1 MKKFIYGFIAFFVSF
16 LILIVV
22 AANSSYVIKKVLDT
36 FAPDYN
42 ITYGDITGN
51 VFTGVQID
59 GLKFDEMNISSEIRF
74 SWNPSKILYRH
85 IAIDEVSID
94 NIDVE
99 TLKAF
104 ISSLPTSDD
113 TNSSSDDF
121 PLVVNVD
128 KVHISVLPFTE
139 YGVHVEKSV
148 LDAEDIIYETDGIEI
163 GDLHLLID
171 SNISNIRLSA
181 SLNEGTVKARSLKIE
196 NIDSE
201 ALVSLFSSLDEN
213 GTQTDESDEVSEPL
227 NPLIPKIVQ
236 VEALN
241 ATLKPRKYLDV
252 SIDSLMLKA
261 NEVHVDIGKIVEDQ
275 RGAIAIGKTH
285 IALESNVGKLDVL
298 GSLDGDTVTL
308 EDVSAM
314 QIDTLALQSMFAPE
328 FNETNATSDMNVSM
342 TEAAQHETPI
352 PTEDEPSLF
361 MPKKVIVKR
370 IRIDILPALYKPVHI
385 HHFTLEG
392 RDLIVDVAKL
402 LIEKGELDLNATTNL
417 SNIREHSSIRNNH
430 LDGHIVL
437 TPNQPLFELYKLP
450 LRKKAIGDIRVDFT
464 ASKEK
469 LTLDMTA
476 KAKHILIEQE
486 HNATDAN
493 MTEANR
499 TKPFNI
505 DINRLRINGSY
516 LIDAKR
522 VDANIELNVTSPYAK
537 ESTLEGRFR
546 MNGDAMVYEGTLRS
560 GEIVGVNADLLT
572 PLRDLKVHFKGDEK
586 QLKTAIDSQG
596 LTGYFNVPDFTQGG
610 ALHLETKAPIEV
622 AEMVTLPEELNATKV
637 NAVVDVP
644 LNFKEFVP
652 IKGKASIR
660 SNVAN
665 VDADLFYGKR
675 TRLKVKAVVPESS
688 LLKHFD
694 NKIQWGA
701 ISPLNL
707 DVQLGEKD
715 IKATVRSSKISA
727 KMNMLPF
734 DGKVTG
740 DIRLAGMIT
749 TLNGTLPGNIVI
761 HSDVKS
767 FRDLMRTVKSFYAIE
782 GLPEMDG
789 KLNLSLIVSENKE
802 VYLSVLSPEIIYY
815 ADRKTTHTIGDVS
828 MILKK
833 SGGNVELSSYH
844 LIYNDMTF
852 YSSKPSVV
860 DFNETLITIPQLW
873 LNNQLKIMGKLDTK
887 TFKGKIDAKAPTF
900 HFVHEWVDL
909 DTQVDVE
916 TVFDGNRTD
925 MNGKITLLEGNIHYD
940 LNTKTFPSDSD
951 IIVVQDMK
959 KESNSTFMENLT
971 MMIKVD
977 SKKPLVYKEGS
988 VNVKAMVD
996 IGVHKALYSDPLI
1009 IGSIDI
1015 VDGSSYN
1022 FQGKVFKLEHSHI
1035 YLTGDPTKPMLDLTV
1050 KYKAL
1055 KHMIKIVITGTPTM
1069 PNIIF
1074 SSVPSLTREQ
1084 ILSLIL
1090 FDSEEIAG
1098 TNDGNDMM
1106 KMMGGAMAKAALNDL
1121 GVKIDHLVFG
1131 EGNSVEVGKKISD
1144 KTTVIYINGEIPKM
1158 EVKYEYS
1165 PTVEVIIGAS
1175 EQSESIDVVYKNDF
1189 NLKHDDIVI
1198 KGRGNR
1204 E

>member
-1 MKKFIYGFIAFFVSF
+1 MKKFIYGIIAFFVSL

-22 AANSSYVIKKVLDT
+22 AANSSFVIKKVVDM

-59 GLKFDEMNISSEIRF
+59 GLKFDDMHVSSEIRF
-74 SWNPSKILYRH
+74 SWNPSKMLYSH
-85 IAIDEVSID
+85 IAIDEVLID
-94 NIDVE
+94 DVDVE
-99 TLKAF
+99 TVKAF
-104 ISSLPTSDD
+104 IASLPSGDDNSTS
-113 TNSSSDDF
+113 SAF
-121 PLVVNVD
+121 PFVVNVGR
-128 KVHISVLPFTE
+128 VHISLTPFTE

-148 LDAEDIIYETDGIEI
+148 LDAEDIIYETDGIEV

-171 SNISNIRLSA
+171 SNITNIRLSA
-181 SLNEGTVKARSLKIE
+181 SLNEGTVKAHSLKIH

-201 ALVSLFSSLDEN
+201 ALVSLFSSPDEN
-213 GTQTDESDEVSEPL
+213 TTLPDESDEASEPL

-241 ATLKPRKYLDV
+241 ATLKRRKYLDV

-261 NEVHVDIGKIVEDQ
+261 NEVRVDIGKIVEDQ

-285 IALESNVGKLDVL
+285 IALESDVGKLNVL
-298 GSLDGDTVTL
+298 GSWDGDTVTL

-314 QIDTLALQSMFAPE
+314 QIDTLALKSMFALE
-328 FNETNATSDMNVSM
+328 SNETNATSDMNASM
-342 TEAAQHETPI
+342 TEAAQYETPI
-352 PTEDEPSLF
+352 PGEDEPSVF
-361 MPKKVIVKR
+361 MPKKVIVKQ
-370 IRIDILPALYKPVHI
+370 IRTDILPALYKPVHI
-385 HHFTLEG
+385 HHFALDG
-392 RDLIVDVAKL
+392 RDLVVDVAKL
-402 LIEKGELDLNATTNL
+402 LIEKGELNLNATTNL
-417 SNIREHSSIRNNH
+417 SNIKEHSSIRNNH

-450 LRKKAIGDIRVDFT
+450 FRKKAIGDIGVDFT

-476 KAKHILIEQE
+476 KAKHILVMKKEV
-486 HNATDAN
+486 NATDEN
-493 MTEANR
+493 SSENNT
-499 TKPFNI
+499 TKPFNV
-505 DINRLRINGSY
+505 DINLLRIHGSY
-516 LIDAKR
+516 LIDEKR
-522 VDANIELNVTSPYAK
+522 ADANIELNVTSPYAK

-546 MNGDAMVYEGTLRS
+546 MNGDAMAYEGMLRS

-586 QLKTAIDSQG
+586 QLKTVIDSQG

-637 NAVVDVP
+637 NVVVDVP

-665 VDADLFYGKR
+665 VNADLLYGKR
-675 TRLKVKAVVPESS
+675 TRLKVTTVVPEDS

-715 IKATVRSSKISA
+715 IKATIKSSKISA

-740 DIRLAGMIT
+740 DIRLAGMTT
-749 TLNGTLPGNIVI
+749 TLDGTLPGNIVI

-833 SGGNVELSSYH
+833 SGGNLELSSYH

-860 DFNETLITIPQLW
+860 DVNETLITIPQLW
-873 LNNQLKIMGKLDTK
+873 LNNQLKITGKLDTK
-887 TFKGKIDAKAPTF
+887 TFKGKIDANAPTF

-909 DTQVDVE
+909 DAKVDVE

-977 SKKPLVYKEGS
+977 SKKPIVYKEGP

-996 IGVHKALYSDPLI
+996 VGIHKALYSDPLI

-1055 KHMIKIVITGTPTM
+1055 KHIITIVVTGTPTM

-1074 SSVPSLTREQ
+1074 SSVPSLSQEQ
-1084 ILSLIL
+1084 ILSLLL
-1090 FDSEEIAG
+1090 FDSEEAANTG
-1098 TNDGNDMM
+1098 DANDMM

-1121 GVKIDHLVFG
+1121 GVKIDHLVIG
-1131 EGNSVEVGKKISD
+1131 EGNSVEVGKKIGD

-1165 PTVEVIIGAS
+1165 PTVEVIVGAS
-1175 EQSESIDVVYKNDF
+1175 EQSESIDVVYRKDF
-1189 NLKHDDIVI
+1189 NMRDDDIVI
-1198 KGRGNR
+1198 KRR
-1204 E
+1204 